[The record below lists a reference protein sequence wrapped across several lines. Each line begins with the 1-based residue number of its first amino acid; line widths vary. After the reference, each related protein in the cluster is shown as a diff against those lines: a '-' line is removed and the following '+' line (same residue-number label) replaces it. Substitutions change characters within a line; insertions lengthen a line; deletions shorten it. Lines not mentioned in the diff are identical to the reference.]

1 MGDLGEVGGEI
12 LKAPDEI
19 RDGLAAIEEA
29 DMLGAEV
36 RVGPLVRDL
45 ADDRRELGK
54 IRRAPPREPAGDRV
68 IPGAWRASA
77 GNTTPIGP
85 IGCGRKRT

>member
-12 LKAPDEI
+12 LKAPDEV

-36 RVGPLVRDL
+36 RVGPLVRYL

-54 IRRAPPREPAGDRV
+54 SVAPRRANLRATALSLA
-68 IPGAWRASA
+68 PGELLPVTRHQSV
-77 GNTTPIGP
+77 P
-85 IGCGRKRT
+85 